1 MVEFSQSFSVNSN
14 DSDSQTTK
22 RGPNFEKNRR
32 PASSKRVTFALG
44 AEGQEQADRISRIL
58 SSYKKGGVSQSAV
71 VRGLLQLAESIA
83 LESGDPAARP
93 VFENFVPNGSATPR
107 KIAKTNA
114 EAARIWE
121 RIRAE
126 ILGL

>member
-1 MVEFSQSFSVNSN
+1 MNPNVSGNQPAN
-14 DSDSQTTK
+14 
-22 RGPNFEKNRR
+22 RGPNFAKNCR

-44 AEGQEQADRISRIL
+44 AEGQEQADRISRVL
-58 SSYKKGGVSQSAV
+58 STYKKRGVSQSAV

-83 LESGDPAARP
+83 LESGDPAVKP
-93 VFENFVPNGSATPR
+93 VFENFVPGGLATPR
-107 KIAKTNA
+107 KIGKTNT